1 MIRRPGENAASR
13 TLPGRWRP
21 AACAAL
27 LVSWCALASASPSS
41 VSTPELDSFAHKAM
55 QTFDTPG
62 MAVTIVDGDI
72 VTTHA

>member
-1 MIRRPGENAASR
+1 MIRRTGENAASR
-13 TLPGRWRP
+13 TMLRLWRP
-21 AACAAL
+21 SACVAL
-27 LVSWCALASASPSS
+27 LVSWCALASASPSA
-41 VSTPELDSFAHKAM
+41 VSAPELDAFAHKAM